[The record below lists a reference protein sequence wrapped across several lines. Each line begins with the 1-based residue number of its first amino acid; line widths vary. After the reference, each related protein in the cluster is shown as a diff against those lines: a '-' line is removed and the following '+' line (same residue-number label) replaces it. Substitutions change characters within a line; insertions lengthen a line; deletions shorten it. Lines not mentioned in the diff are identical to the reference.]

1 MSDRLYTQIAD
12 DGGPLLKRVYKE
24 NIMDTNEITFKKW
37 PNHFS
42 GNRRCSHV
50 CASSLQACPCPS
62 LIGCVDHVHPNRQ
75 HACATIIRY

>member
-42 GNRRCSHV
+42 GNRQENEATLFSCL
-50 CASSLQACPCPS
+50 CK
-62 LIGCVDHVHPNRQ
+62 LITSVPMSKSDRMW
-75 HACATIIRY
+75 